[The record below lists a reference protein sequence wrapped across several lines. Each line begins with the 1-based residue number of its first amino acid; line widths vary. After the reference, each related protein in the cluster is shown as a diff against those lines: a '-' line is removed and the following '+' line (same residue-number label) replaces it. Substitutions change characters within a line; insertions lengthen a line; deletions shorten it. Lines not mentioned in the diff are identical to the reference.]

1 MVWRNCAFDIGNGLS
16 LLPTTPSPLSLS
28 LLLVNESIKRIG
40 ITAVLAMFSPI
51 YPSIFFK
58 GHLKLPMTAADR
70 IQRGVNRLIVDLRL

>member
-1 MVWRNCAFDIGNGLS
+1 MPLILEMAYHYY
-16 LLPTTPSPLSLS
+16 LPPPLPSLS

-51 YPSIFFK
+51 YPSISFK